1 MRPKIL
7 IADPLAEPGPSILR
21 EVGEVIEKFKM
32 GRDELLEAVRDVDA
46 IVVRSQTYVTAEVIE
61 AAPKLRVVARAGVGV
76 DNIDVDAATR
86 RGVLVVNSPAG
97 NTLAAAEHTIAL
109 LLAAARNI
117 PQAYAEM
124 RTGKFDRGK
133 FTGRQVLG
141 KTLGVVGYGRIGR
154 EVALRAKALGM
165 KVLACDPY
173 VADERIEQD
182 GAKPVSLDELL
193 AQSDFVSLHVALR
206 EETKGMMGEA
216 QFRAMKPTAIFI
228 NVARGKLV
236 DEAALIRAL
245 QEKWIAGAA
254 LDVFADDKNPSP
266 ELLAMPNV
274 VATPHLG
281 ASTAEAQEQVARD
294 AAEQVAAVLQGRAAR
309 WAVNAPV
316 LPPEAEENVGPYLE
330 LARCL
335 GAFAASL
342 ASKLALR
349 ITVAAGPQLTDEQV
363 GLVARCGVA
372 EYLRRISGQSVT
384 YVNAVLV
391 ARERGAQVAIV
402 QADGLE
408 GYQRWAT
415 LTLETE
421 DSVIKIGGAV
431 LGDGLPRLVRLDD
444 FVVDFV
450 LRGRVLMIWH
460 GQPGKPGFIGKVGTI
475 LGNAGISITGI
486 EVGLEPVDGVGLMLV
501 SVEHPIPH
509 EVLAEVSSLEGVR
522 QALVAD
528 VG

>member
-1 MRPKIL
+1 
-7 IADPLAEPGPSILR
+7 
-21 EVGEVIEKFKM
+21 
-32 GRDELLEAVRDVDA
+32 
-46 IVVRSQTYVTAEVIE
+46 
-61 AAPKLRVVARAGVGV
+61 
-76 DNIDVDAATR
+76 
-86 RGVLVVNSPAG
+86 
-97 NTLAAAEHTIAL
+97 
-109 LLAAARNI
+109 
-117 PQAYAEM
+117 
-124 RTGKFDRGK
+124 
-133 FTGRQVLG
+133 
-141 KTLGVVGYGRIGR
+141 
-154 EVALRAKALGM
+154 M

-173 VADERIEQD
+173 VADERIVQD
-182 GAKPVSLDELL
+182 GAKPVTLEELL

-245 QEKWIAGAA
+245 REKWIAGAA

-281 ASTAEAQEQVARD
+281 AATEEAQQQVALD
-294 AAEQVAAVLQGRAAR
+294 AAEQVVAVLQGRAAR

-316 LPPEAEENVGPYLE
+316 LPPEAEEAVGSYLE
-330 LARCL
+330 LARRL
-335 GAFAASL
+335 GAFAAGLATKL
-342 ASKLALR
+342 ASR
-349 ITVAAGPQLTDEQV
+349 ITVAAGPQLSDEQV
-363 GLVARCGVA
+363 GLIARCALA
-372 EYLRRISGQSVT
+372 EYLRRLSGQTVT
-384 YVNAVLV
+384 YVNAVLA
-391 ARERGAQVAIV
+391 ARERGIEVAMM
-402 QADGLE
+402 QAEALE

-415 LTLETE
+415 L
-421 DSVIKIGGAV
+421 VIEGDGARTRIGGAV

-450 LRGRVLMIWH
+450 LRGRVLIMWH
-460 GQPGKPGFIGKVGTI
+460 GQPGRPGFIGRVGTI

-501 SVEHPIPH
+501 SVEHPIPQ
-509 EVLAEVSSLEGVR
+509 EVLAELRAIEGVR
-522 QALVAD
+522 HALVTD

>member
-1 MRPKIL
+1 MKPKIL

-21 EVGEVIEKFKM
+21 EVGEVVEKFKM
-32 GRDELLEAVRDVDA
+32 GRDELLEAVKDVDA
-46 IVVRSQTYVTAEVIE
+46 VIVRSETYVTAEVIE
-61 AAPKLRVVARAGVGV
+61 AAPKLKVIARAGAGV
-76 DNIDVDAATR
+76 DNIDCDAATR
-86 RGVLVVNSPAG
+86 RGVLVVNSPSG

-109 LLAAARNI
+109 LLATARNI

-124 RTGKFDRGK
+124 CTGKFDRRK
-133 FTGRQVLG
+133 FIGRQVLG

-154 EVALRAKALGM
+154 EVALRAKAFGM
-165 KVLACDPY
+165 RILACDPY
-173 VADERIEQD
+173 VADERIEED
-182 GAKPVSLDELL
+182 GVKPAALEELL
-193 AQSDFVSLHVALR
+193 HESDFVSLHVALR

-216 QFRAMKPTAIFI
+216 QFRMMKPTAIFI

-274 VATPHLG
+274 VTTPHLG

-294 AAEQVAAVLQGRAAR
+294 AAEQVVAVLQGRAAR

-316 LPPEAEENVGPYLE
+316 LPPEAEEAVGPYLD
-330 LARCL
+330 LAQCL
-335 GAFAASL
+335 GAFAAGLATKL
-342 ASKLALR
+342 ASR
-349 ITVAAGPQLTDEQV
+349 ITVAAGPQLTDEQI
-363 GLVARCGVA
+363 GLIARCGVA
-372 EYLRRISGQSVT
+372 EYLRRLSGQVVT
-384 YVNAVLV
+384 YVNAMLA
-391 ARERGAQVAIV
+391 ARERGVQVAIV

-415 LTLETE
+415 LVLESE
-421 DSVIKIGGAV
+421 DSLTRIGGAV

-450 LRGRVLMIWH
+450 LRGRVLIIWH

-486 EVGLEPVDGVGLMLV
+486 EVGLEPVNGVGLMLV
-501 SVEHPIPH
+501 SVEHPIPQ
-509 EVLAEVSSLEGVR
+509 EVLAEVSGLEGVQ
-522 QALVAD
+522 QALVTD